1 MVAAM
6 IAMVVAMVVAMVL
19 AMEEGRRVA
28 PGRQGPGA

>member
-6 IAMVVAMVVAMVL
+6 IAMVVAMVAMVL

>member
-1 MVAAM
+1 MVA
-6 IAMVVAMVVAMVL
+6 AMVVAMVAMVL

>member
-6 IAMVVAMVVAMVL
+6 IAMVVAMVL

>member
-6 IAMVVAMVVAMVL
+6 IAMVVAMVAMVL
-19 AMEEGRRVA
+19 AMEKGRRVA

>member
-6 IAMVVAMVVAMVL
+6 IAMVVAMVAMVL

-28 PGRQGPGA
+28 PGRHGPGA